1 MKISYRK
8 FFLACAAASST
19 MNAIIEKAGVSCTIL
34 SSIRQGRNVNAA
46 TVGKL
51 AAALGV
57 AAETLLSD
65 EQRG

>member
-8 FFLACAAASST
+8 FFIACAAAGLT
-19 MNAIIEKAGVSCTIL
+19 FNAVIEKAGVSSFVL
-34 SSIRQGRNVNAA
+34 SSIRQGRNVNAS

-57 AAETLLSD
+57 SPERLLED
-65 EQRG
+65 E